1 MCLPKRLTRE
11 EKEQERYFISQ
22 RVFLH
27 LPTWFSSFQSIK
39 SRHCL
44 WVSVTF
50 TLLPPKLVEGSCDRL
65 CCKFKHAFSSFAFL
79 QVVLRNSPQIFKWDD
94 GGYREWLPH
103 FTVSPF
109 FLLAI
114 VILCVF
120 ATTSQL
126 FTKYPHDY
134 SVVLNKLQRSK
145 AA

>member
-1 MCLPKRLTRE
+1 MEDVFAKETNERG
-11 EKEQERYFISQ
+11 EQERYFISQ

-44 WVSVTF
+44 RFSVTF

-79 QVVLRNSPQIFKWDD
+79 QVVLRNSPQIFSRRLKWDD

-114 VILCVF
+114 IILCVF

-126 FTKYPHDY
+126 F
-134 SVVLNKLQRSK
+134 SK
-145 AA
+145 

>member
-1 MCLPKRLTRE
+1 MFAKETNERG
-11 EKEQERYFISQ
+11 EQERYFISQ

-79 QVVLRNSPQIFKWDD
+79 QVVLRNSPQIFSRRLKWDD

-109 FLLAI
+109 CLLAL

-120 ATTSQL
+120 ATASQL
-126 FTKYPHDY
+126 FTK
-134 SVVLNKLQRSK
+134 
-145 AA
+145 

>member
-1 MCLPKRLTRE
+1 MFAKETNERG
-11 EKEQERYFISQ
+11 EQERYFISQ

-50 TLLPPKLVEGSCDRL
+50 TLLPPKLIEGSCDRL
-65 CCKFKHAFSSFAFL
+65 GCKFKHAFSSFAFL
-79 QVVLRNSPQIFKWDD
+79 QVVLRNSPQIFGRRLKGDD

-109 FLLAI
+109 YLLAI

-126 FTKYPHDY
+126 FTK
-134 SVVLNKLQRSK
+134 
-145 AA
+145 

>member
-1 MCLPKRLTRE
+1 MRWRLCLPKRLTRE
-11 EKEQERYFISQ
+11 EKEQERYIISQ

-44 WVSVTF
+44 RVSVTF

-79 QVVLRNSPQIFKWDD
+79 QVVLRNSPQIFSRRLKWDD

-109 FLLAI
+109 CLLAI

-126 FTKYPHDY
+126 FTK
-134 SVVLNKLQRSK
+134 
-145 AA
+145 